1 MDRCDEVFQRV
12 YETMF
17 EQTDDPLPDVV
28 PVTRELR
35 CQMLQQHFRH
45 SSQRLMQRCGV
56 DRSDADLQR
65 IGSCF
70 QQLRRM
76 ECAILFRCAWQI
88 RRKAPEALATM
99 AAEDE
104 RCGNAAN
111 YAYDT
116 MIGLFSTCVFRPPFL
131 DSHEEGEVLYN
142 EIYSA
147 RGSFTRRMRLPD
159 GDRGLTELLDLG
171 YDLLRL
177 YAKKAFDYGARL
189 A

>member
-1 MDRCDEVFQRV
+1 
-12 YETMF
+12 
-17 EQTDDPLPDVV
+17 
-28 PVTRELR
+28 
-35 CQMLQQHFRH
+35 
-45 SSQRLMQRCGV
+45 
-56 DRSDADLQR
+56 
-65 IGSCF
+65 
-70 QQLRRM
+70 
-76 ECAILFRCAWQI
+76 
-88 RRKAPEALATM
+88 M

-131 DSHEEGEVLYN
+131 DSHEECEVLYN

-171 YDLLRL
+171 YDCLLYTSSGQTRSDEQ
-177 YAKKAFDYGARL
+177 YRPRQRGDFR
-189 A
+189 

>member
-1 MDRCDEVFQRV
+1 
-12 YETMF
+12 
-17 EQTDDPLPDVV
+17 
-28 PVTRELR
+28 
-35 CQMLQQHFRH
+35 
-45 SSQRLMQRCGV
+45 
-56 DRSDADLQR
+56 
-65 IGSCF
+65 
-70 QQLRRM
+70 
-76 ECAILFRCAWQI
+76 
-88 RRKAPEALATM
+88 M

-131 DSHEEGEVLYN
+131 DSHEECEVLYN

>member
-35 CQMLQQHFRH
+35 CQMLQQHLRH

-65 IGSCF
+65 ISARVSSSCGAWNAQF
-70 QQLRRM
+70 CSAVPGRFGARR
-76 ECAILFRCAWQI
+76 R
-88 RRKAPEALATM
+88 ALATI

-131 DSHEEGEVLYN
+131 DSHEECGCCIMKFTAPGDLYPPDA
-142 EIYSA
+142 SA
-147 RGSFTRRMRLPD
+147 GRRPGTDRAAGS
-159 GDRGLTELLDLG
+159 GL
-171 YDLLRL
+171 
-177 YAKKAFDYGARL
+177 
-189 A
+189 

>member
-35 CQMLQQHFRH
+35 CQMLQQHLRR

-131 DSHEEGEVLYN
+131 DSHEECEVLYN

-177 YAKKAFDYGARL
+177 YAKKAFD
-189 A
+189 